1 MTLASGTRL
10 GGYTVSELIGM
21 GGMGEV
27 YRARD
32 EKLGREVAVK
42 VLPEALRQDSERLQ
56 RFEREARVLASLNH
70 PGIATLYG
78 LESADGVTFLAMEL
92 VPGETLQERLARGNL
107 ALDEVRDL
115 FRQIAEALEAAH
127 AAGIVHRDLKPANIK
142 ITPQGKIKILDF
154 GLAKAFAAEEP
165 DLDLSH
171 SPTLTRGAGTQAGV
185 ILGTASYMS
194 PEQAKARVVDERA
207 DIWALGCL
215 LFESL
220 AGRKAF
226 DGESVTDI
234 LANVIHKD
242 VPWDLLPAE
251 TSWRTRDVLRRCLAK
266 DAAKRFHHVA
276 DARIELDLEDEPAT
290 IAADRRGVGSRA
302 LVAVGAG
309 LGLFAGASLAALLL
323 RTPEDTPPARGV
335 ERYVVY
341 PPAADP
347 PLEIESP
354 AISRDG
360 RLIAYVGIGEGERRV
375 YLRTIDDVVSRPLD
389 GTEDAIWP
397 FFSPDGRWL
406 GFFSGDK
413 LKKVSVLGGAPQELT
428 DAYGAGPG
436 ASWAPDDTIWF
447 SRNWISPVYKVSSDG
462 GEPERATVL
471 EPDQGDVGHWWPDFL
486 PDGKTALITIFKND
500 ATQVIAALDM
510 ASGARK
516 VLFPGMRARYIGSG
530 HVVYYHAGIYQAVP
544 FDAERLEV
552 AGNAVP
558 VLDGTRG
565 LGPTGSPEAFFA
577 VSASGTA
584 VTVPGGALLW
594 PKAQLSWLG
603 RDGILEPLPFGTAS
617 FRDATLDPT
626 GQRIAVS
633 RNDAA
638 VLSVW
643 IYDLSSGTEERLTR
657 RPHQFD
663 PRWMPDGERL
673 VMTTARSGAYDVL
686 MKPDEPLGDEIL
698 LVSTEVDESAESLSP
713 DGRWLVVTEYKQ
725 TGEDLALL
733 DLDAESPGLTRRPL
747 ANSPF
752 LETSASFSRDS
763 KWVAFRSFA
772 SGRSEIY
779 VKPVSNLDERPVRAS
794 SNGGET
800 PVFSRTSDDLYYLS
814 GNEVMV
820 VSYSTTGGAFRP
832 AAPRHLVDLPRGHM
846 AIRVFDV
853 APDGRFLLLIDS
865 GEDPP
870 STELHVTTNWFE
882 ELRAL
887 APRTE

>member
-10 GGYTVSELIGM
+10 GGYTFFELIGM

-107 ALDEVRDL
+107 AFDEVRDL

-375 YLRTIDDVVSRPLD
+375 YLRTIDNVAPPFQTILVFPGSDGVQVRTSADLDVSGFFGFVLMSGRAVLYPVVTGTYERHDPRLEYTDANPSRTYAEFVGQWVKDVRRSLDYLESRPD
-389 GTEDAIWP
+389 IDSERI
-397 FFSPDGRWL
+397 
-406 GFFSGDK
+406 GFYG
-413 LKKVSVLGGAPQELT
+413 VS
-428 DAYGAGPG
+428 
-436 ASWAPDDTIWF
+436 W
-447 SRNWISPVYKVSSDG
+447 
-462 GEPERATVL
+462 
-471 EPDQGDVGHWWPDFL
+471 
-486 PDGKTALITIFKND
+486 
-500 ATQVIAALDM
+500 
-510 ASGARK
+510 GARIGNIVLAVEERFRVAVLMGGGLPHVEPLPEVAETNYAPRVK
-516 VLFPGMRARYIGSG
+516 VPVLVLNGRYDAVFPFETNQKPMFELLGSKEKQHVVFESG
-530 HVVYYHAGIYQAVP
+530 HVLVGHRNQMVQ
-544 FDAERLEV
+544 RL
-552 AGNAVP
+552 
-558 VLDGTRG
+558 LDWLDRH
-565 LGPTGSPEAFFA
+565 LGPVG
-577 VSASGTA
+577 
-584 VTVPGGALLW
+584 
-594 PKAQLSWLG
+594 
-603 RDGILEPLPFGTAS
+603 
-617 FRDATLDPT
+617 
-626 GQRIAVS
+626 
-633 RNDAA
+633 
-638 VLSVW
+638 
-643 IYDLSSGTEERLTR
+643 
-657 RPHQFD
+657 
-663 PRWMPDGERL
+663 
-673 VMTTARSGAYDVL
+673 
-686 MKPDEPLGDEIL
+686 
-698 LVSTEVDESAESLSP
+698 
-713 DGRWLVVTEYKQ
+713 
-725 TGEDLALL
+725 
-733 DLDAESPGLTRRPL
+733 
-747 ANSPF
+747 
-752 LETSASFSRDS
+752 
-763 KWVAFRSFA
+763 
-772 SGRSEIY
+772 
-779 VKPVSNLDERPVRAS
+779 
-794 SNGGET
+794 
-800 PVFSRTSDDLYYLS
+800 
-814 GNEVMV
+814 
-820 VSYSTTGGAFRP
+820 
-832 AAPRHLVDLPRGHM
+832 
-846 AIRVFDV
+846 
-853 APDGRFLLLIDS
+853 
-865 GEDPP
+865 
-870 STELHVTTNWFE
+870 
-882 ELRAL
+882 
-887 APRTE
+887 

>member
-10 GGYTVSELIGM
+10 GGYTFFELIGM

-107 ALDEVRDL
+107 AFDEVRDL

-290 IAADRRGVGSRA
+290 IAADRRGVRSRA

-375 YLRTIDDVVSRPLD
+375 YLRTIDNVAPPFQTILVFPGSDGVQVRTSADLDVSGFFGFVLMSGRAVLYPVVTGTYERHDPRLEYTDANPSRTYAEFVGQWVKDVRRSLDYLESRPD
-389 GTEDAIWP
+389 IDSERI
-397 FFSPDGRWL
+397 
-406 GFFSGDK
+406 GFYG
-413 LKKVSVLGGAPQELT
+413 VS
-428 DAYGAGPG
+428 
-436 ASWAPDDTIWF
+436 W
-447 SRNWISPVYKVSSDG
+447 
-462 GEPERATVL
+462 
-471 EPDQGDVGHWWPDFL
+471 
-486 PDGKTALITIFKND
+486 
-500 ATQVIAALDM
+500 
-510 ASGARK
+510 GARIGNIVLAVEERFRVAVLMGGGLPHVEPLPEVAETNYAPRVK
-516 VLFPGMRARYIGSG
+516 VPVLVLNGRYDAVFPFETNQKPMFELLGSKEKQHVVFESG
-530 HVVYYHAGIYQAVP
+530 HVLVGHRNQMVQ
-544 FDAERLEV
+544 RL
-552 AGNAVP
+552 
-558 VLDGTRG
+558 LDWLDRH
-565 LGPTGSPEAFFA
+565 LGPVG
-577 VSASGTA
+577 
-584 VTVPGGALLW
+584 
-594 PKAQLSWLG
+594 
-603 RDGILEPLPFGTAS
+603 
-617 FRDATLDPT
+617 
-626 GQRIAVS
+626 
-633 RNDAA
+633 
-638 VLSVW
+638 
-643 IYDLSSGTEERLTR
+643 
-657 RPHQFD
+657 
-663 PRWMPDGERL
+663 
-673 VMTTARSGAYDVL
+673 
-686 MKPDEPLGDEIL
+686 
-698 LVSTEVDESAESLSP
+698 
-713 DGRWLVVTEYKQ
+713 
-725 TGEDLALL
+725 
-733 DLDAESPGLTRRPL
+733 
-747 ANSPF
+747 
-752 LETSASFSRDS
+752 
-763 KWVAFRSFA
+763 
-772 SGRSEIY
+772 
-779 VKPVSNLDERPVRAS
+779 
-794 SNGGET
+794 
-800 PVFSRTSDDLYYLS
+800 
-814 GNEVMV
+814 
-820 VSYSTTGGAFRP
+820 
-832 AAPRHLVDLPRGHM
+832 
-846 AIRVFDV
+846 
-853 APDGRFLLLIDS
+853 
-865 GEDPP
+865 
-870 STELHVTTNWFE
+870 
-882 ELRAL
+882 
-887 APRTE
+887 